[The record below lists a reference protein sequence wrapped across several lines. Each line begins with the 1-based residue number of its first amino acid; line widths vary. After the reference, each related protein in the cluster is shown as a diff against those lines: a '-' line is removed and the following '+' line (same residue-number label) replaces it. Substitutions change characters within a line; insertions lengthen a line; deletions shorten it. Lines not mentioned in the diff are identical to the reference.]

1 MISILLPFGNAL
13 TTILPCLASIR
24 NQTMGKFEILGI
36 DDHSNDGSR
45 NAVAS
50 WPDHRIR
57 LLKNPGNGLVDAL
70 NFGLQQAQYPLIARM
85 DADDLMRPQRLRAQF
100 SMFQRNHQLT
110 LVGSRVAL
118 FPQSIIQQGYREYVR
133 WQNNVVT
140 DADIVRQ
147 RFVESPLAHPTVMF
161 RKQAVLDAGGYLQG
175 NFPED
180 YELWLRLIERGHKV
194 AKHIDVLL
202 DWREST
208 GRLSR
213 THPAYQREAFDQLRA
228 RYLERLPTLK
238 QRPVAFWGAGRKTRQ
253 RAQKLV
259 AKGIRPSVWIDIDP
273 KKIGNRIKGVA
284 VVGPEFLKIYH
295 HPVKPFCLVYVTNHG
310 ARELIE
316 AELESCGYRM
326 GEDFLSVG

>member
-180 YELWLRLIERGHKV
+180 YELWLRLCGE
-194 AKHIDVLL
+194 
-202 DWREST
+202 T
-208 GRLSR
+208 GFFNKS
-213 THPAYQREAFDQLRA
+213 F
-228 RYLERLPTLK
+228 
-238 QRPVAFWGAGRKTRQ
+238 
-253 RAQKLV
+253 
-259 AKGIRPSVWIDIDP
+259 
-273 KKIGNRIKGVA
+273 
-284 VVGPEFLKIYH
+284 
-295 HPVKPFCLVYVTNHG
+295 
-310 ARELIE
+310 
-316 AELESCGYRM
+316 
-326 GEDFLSVG
+326 